1 MLLAIEFRLTRT
13 TGLPNVI
20 NLIPETRKMMK
31 IILTLALLFI
41 LNPLHAGSPFN
52 GKDLNDWKTK
62 PRGKNTNH
70 WSVGVAAINPEKTN
84 ELIAREGSGEMV
96 NTPSKTKGK
105 SLDIYSEFKYGDALI
120 ELEIMVPKGSNSGI
134 YLHGEYEIQ
143 VLDSYGRTKL
153 GMGDMGAIYG
163 AKPPATNACK
173 KPGEW
178 QKYEIIFR
186 APQFKDG
193 KKVRNARIDKVV
205 LNGKVLQKD
214 VELPRPTPGGLTGKE
229 KAEGPI
235 MFQGDHGPV
244 AYRNIK
250 ISALK

>member
-1 MLLAIEFRLTRT
+1 MQFIQPSLQIALTAFLLGSVAF
-13 TGLPNVI
+13 
-20 NLIPETRKMMK
+20 
-31 IILTLALLFI
+31 
-41 LNPLHAGSPFN
+41 AGSPFN

-62 PRGKNTNH
+62 PRGKNRDH
-70 WSVGVAAINPEKTN
+70 WSVGIAAVNPERQN
-84 ELIAREGSGEMV
+84 ELIVKEGSGEMV
-96 NTPSKTKGK
+96 NTPSKSKGK
-105 SLDIYSEFKYGDALI
+105 SLDIYSTFVHGDARI
-120 ELEIMVPKGSNSGI
+120 ELELMVPKGSNSGI

-163 AKPPATNACK
+163 AKPPAVNACK

-178 QKYEIIFR
+178 QKYEILFH
-186 APQFKDG
+186 APKFKDG
-193 KKVRNARIDKVV
+193 KKVKNAHINKVI
-205 LNGKVLQKD
+205 LNGKVIQEN
-214 VELPRPTPGGLTGKE
+214 VELPKPTPGGLTGKE

-250 ISALK
+250 ISPLCDSKK